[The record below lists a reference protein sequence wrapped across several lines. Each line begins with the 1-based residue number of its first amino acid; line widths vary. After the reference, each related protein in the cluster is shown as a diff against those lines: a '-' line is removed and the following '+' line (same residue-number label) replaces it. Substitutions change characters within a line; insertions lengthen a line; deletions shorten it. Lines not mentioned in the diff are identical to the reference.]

1 MIKKFFNKKSKSD
14 KAVKDELLFRLP
26 IKDIQDS
33 FIIGENH
40 TYKLVCKI
48 SPINAEL
55 ASNDAIEEV
64 AENIQ
69 GGLSAFDGRK
79 GIYILSERIDVRENI
94 ANIEL
99 RKNQV
104 NDEFKVEML
113 DMQKK
118 YLESMASK
126 TRNVL
131 NFYMVLEHIDKD
143 PECARQVLLDG
154 LNAVKSELETSE
166 MYVEQLNTN
175 EIKELLYTKMNL
187 EQSIVE
193 PYKEDFE
200 IENIYPGN
208 AVRCKD
214 GRHLEIDN
222 SIYRFYAI
230 TKYPQTV
237 EQYRWLKKILN
248 VQGNVNIAII
258 LNPKNKATI
267 TNELSKAVDEASGK
281 AHFSKDASEKEKYFA
296 QEESAR
302 EMIKKLGSDNVT
314 LYDTSVI
321 ISVGAENMK
330 ELNALSNI
338 VRSKIS
344 SSYLQSTEIKRKDFD
359 PFYSVLPILADN
371 KVTQNFVW
379 NLTSDD
385 IASIVPF
392 DSSEFMEKK
401 GTFIG
406 ENETSKGLVIA
417 DYRNKIYNNSHMC
430 ILADSGSGKTFFIK
444 TDAIRNIPYVD
455 YTIMF
460 DIKGDLQFPFG
471 KRYTFSAT
479 SDIIINP
486 FHIRNAI
493 IDTEQ
498 NSDLGKADVGI
509 YLSQKIMDLIVFFKW
524 IIKDMSAQQESI
536 FDELITKTYARC
548 GLTFESTSLPKEFC
562 TMQDLYNLLEE
573 EIQKAET
580 EKEKEILKDIK
591 ICIRPYAIGTYA
603 KVFNGQTNWNFDP
616 FTVFDISNIP
626 ESVAKPLYDILLK
639 DTWQFAKK
647 DGTVNPTRKDIYVD
661 ECHEFADPKNPQTLA
676 FLSTKLS
683 KQGRGFGIRLITAT
697 QNLPDFLSIPRYGQA
712 IIDNSYFKLF
722 MRLGESDLPVAK
734 KLYSFSDGEMKV
746 LKGSGAKGKG
756 SKGKGIFI
764 VGSQRVAIQARAS
777 KYELEIIDPT
787 QFEEIYNLKS
797 RYLND

>member
-1 MIKKFFNKKSKSD
+1 MIKKLFKKKNKE
-14 KAVKDELLFRLP
+14 VKEELLFKLP
-26 IKDIQDS
+26 ILNIEDN
-33 FIIGENH
+33 FIIGEDN
-40 TYKLVCKI
+40 TYKLVCRV

-55 ASNDAIEEV
+55 ASIDSIEET
-64 AENIQ
+64 AHSIQ
-69 GGLSAFDGRK
+69 GALSAFEGRK
-79 GIYILSERIDVRENI
+79 GIYILSERIDIRDNI
-94 ANIEL
+94 SNIEL
-99 RKNQV
+99 RKNEV

-113 DMQKK
+113 DMQKR

-131 NFYMVLEHIDKD
+131 NFYIVLEHYDKD
-143 PECARQVLLDG
+143 SDCARQVLLDG
-154 LNAVKSELETSE
+154 ASAVKSELETSE
-166 MYVEQLNTN
+166 MYVEQLTTD

-187 EQSIVE
+187 EQSVVE
-193 PYKEDFE
+193 PYRSDFE
-200 IENIYPGN
+200 IEDIYPGS

-214 GRHLEIDN
+214 GSHLEIDN
-222 SIYRFYAI
+222 SIYKFYAI

-237 EQYRWLKKILN
+237 DKYRWLKKLLTI
-248 VQGNVNIAII
+248 QGNVNIAII
-258 LNPKNKATI
+258 LNPKNKSTV
-267 TNELSKAVDEASGK
+267 TQELSKAVDEANGR
-281 AHFSKDASEKEKYFA
+281 AYFTKDAVEKQKYLA
-296 QEESAR
+296 QEESAK
-302 EMIKKLGSDNVT
+302 EMIKKLGNDNVS
-314 LYDTSVI
+314 LYDTSII

-344 SSYLQSTEIKRKDFD
+344 SSYLQSTEIKRKDFA
-359 PFYSVLPILADN
+359 PFYAVLPILADN
-371 KVTQNFVW
+371 KVTKNYVW
-379 NLTSDD
+379 NLSSDD

-406 ENETSKGLVIA
+406 ENEISKGLVIA

-471 KRYTFSAT
+471 KRYVFSAT
-479 SDIIINP
+479 SDIVINP

-498 NSDLGKADVGI
+498 NSDLGKSDVGI

-524 IIKDMSAQQESI
+524 IIKDMTAQQESI
-536 FDELITKTYARC
+536 LDELITKTYAKC
-548 GLTFESTSLPKEFC
+548 GLDFNSKSLPKEFC
-562 TMQDLYNLLEE
+562 TMQDLYNVLEE
-573 EIQKAET
+573 EIENAET
-580 EKEKEILKDIK
+580 EKEQELLKDIK
-591 ICIRPYAIGTYA
+591 ICIRSYAVGTYS
-603 KVFNGQTNWNFDP
+603 KIFNGQTNWDFNE
-616 FTVFDISNIP
+616 FTVFDISNVP
-626 ESVAKPLYDILLK
+626 ESVVKPLYDILLK

-647 DGTVNPTRKDIYVD
+647 DGTVDPTKKNIYVD

-697 QNLPDFLSIPRYGQA
+697 QNLPDFLAIPRYGQA
-712 IIDNSYFKLF
+712 IIDNSFFKLF

-734 KLYSFSDGEMKV
+734 KLYSFSDGEMKII
-746 LKGSGAKGKG
+746 KGTGAKGKG
-756 SKGKGIFI
+756 TKGKGIFI
-764 VGSQRVAIQARAS
+764 VGSQRVAIQTRAS
-777 KYELEIIDPT
+777 KYELEIIDPI
-787 QFEEIYNLKS
+787 QFEEIYKVKS